1 MIMIMMTM
9 MVMVMIMMVMMY
21 VITMIIIK
29 VDQFKSFGFREA
41 RWCTGGF
48 YDHVSISFM
57 EIESTPKHKYKGN
70 YVSVSIMRN

>member
-1 MIMIMMTM
+1 MMTMMMTM
-9 MVMVMIMMVMMY
+9 MVMVMIIMVMM
-21 VITMIIIK
+21 VVMVMIIIK

>member
-1 MIMIMMTM
+1 MIIMIMM
-9 MVMVMIMMVMMY
+9 V
-21 VITMIIIK
+21 MIIIK
-29 VDQFKSFGFREA
+29 VDQFQSFGFREA

-48 YDHVSISFM
+48 YNHVSISSM

>member
-1 MIMIMMTM
+1 MMMTM

-29 VDQFKSFGFREA
+29 VDQFQSFGFCEA

>member
-1 MIMIMMTM
+1 MMTILMTM

-29 VDQFKSFGFREA
+29 VDQFQSFGFREA

-48 YDHVSISFM
+48 YNHVSISFV
-57 EIESTPKHKYKGN
+57 EI
-70 YVSVSIMRN
+70 

>member
-1 MIMIMMTM
+1 MMMTM

-29 VDQFKSFGFREA
+29 VDQFQSFGFREA

-48 YDHVSISFM
+48 HNHVSISFM
-57 EIESTPKHKYKGN
+57 EI
-70 YVSVSIMRN
+70 

>member
-1 MIMIMMTM
+1 MTMMMTM
-9 MVMVMIMMVMMY
+9 MVMVMIIMVM
-21 VITMIIIK
+21 ITMIIIK
-29 VDQFKSFGFREA
+29 VDQFQSFGFCEA